1 MALELT
7 NGQKAAI
14 KEYGKNI
21 IVSAGAG
28 SGKTFVLTER
38 VIYFIKEHG
47 FRLSDFLILTFT
59 NLAAGEMKD
68 RIRKKL
74 KSNNLPDVAFVD
86 TSDICT
92 FDSYALAL
100 VKKYHFLLGV
110 SSDISIVDSNII
122 SVRKRTIIN
131 DLFEEMYK
139 TQDEEFLNLI
149 DRFCFNDDE
158 ELKTLVFKFYNQSLN
173 ELDSDYYLDNF
184 INNYYSDDLINE
196 VIDIYT
202 NKLKVY
208 VPIIKNLI
216 LNLPDVAL
224 KNGCSDTY
232 YSKVCDLLG
241 GFISATTYDEIVS
254 NILEKLDVRAPKGLS
269 DADKESI
276 DVFKKEYAKVL
287 KHIKKLPT
295 SSLEFIEYFKE
306 NVKYAEILIKLVK
319 EVDNRLKKYKST
331 YQIYEFSDIAKLA
344 LNLVKNN
351 KEVRNSLKTHFK
363 MIMID
368 EYQDTSILQ
377 EAFINLIENNN
388 VYMVGDVKQS
398 IYRFRNARCDI
409 FIDKYN
415 RFKYNGEGLAIDL
428 NKNFRSRREV
438 LDDINYIFKNLMTT
452 EFGGASYIDDHLI
465 ECGNTD
471 FEEFG
476 KLDVS
481 SHSDFLIHNV
491 KGDESITAEA
501 TLIARDIIDKI
512 NNHYQVL
519 DGKTLRDVRF
529 SDFCILMDRGTAFE
543 DYYKVFSS
551 YQIPLYIVNDENIK
565 NTQIVKLLGNLL
577 KIVKSIFNKDYY
589 KKEFKKAF
597 VSVARSFL
605 YNYSDEKIYQICK
618 NNSYK
623 ETEIFKSIKESLY
636 NNSSLPLSSKI
647 EALIFDLDI
656 YNKCAFSGNVIKN
669 EMYLDLF
676 INLFKEMTRLDYT
689 LDDFLLYLEYI
700 DTYNLKIT
708 LSSTGSNIDSVKLMN
723 IHKSKGLEFKIVYF
737 AGLYKSFNLEE
748 TKNDFGVSSKYGL
761 ILKPND
767 DEKENILK
775 TLNKD
780 AEIIDQINE
789 QIRLFYVALTR
800 TKEKMIFVLNNEEY
814 NVLFD
819 KHNNKVLYSY
829 ISDNNLNNL
838 DVNTRYEKIIN
849 SFLNKEINLEVF
861 MSVLSLYGYELRDE
875 FYELAETDVFDLTY
889 EDFMENLIETSSE
902 YMRDSYIENYM
913 EVLDA
918 TSNYKIGRITL
929 HEYINFMKLLDYKVN
944 DSYLEEVDI
953 ESIDFDLNK
962 LIINPRYVYNEF
974 KNIDFIDRL
983 LNNYSDINDI
993 LKYYKF
999 YFSEYPN
1006 EDYLIKS
1013 MYDYNDK
1020 LLSKSELLL
1029 ITDYL
1034 GYTLNFNFDDYILLD
1049 ELNYEVD
1056 IIPNDKM
1063 IDIIK
1068 YIKNAPKRRFEYDA
1082 SLKLIFKD
1090 YLDKLITLDEFTKYI
1105 SLFGFTID
1113 INFDVCD
1120 KKEELNYTVDD
1131 IYKVIVD
1138 KKKYQLDYPSMKSFK
1153 LFIDP
1158 FIDSYLFDKRII
1170 DINTKGTLLT
1180 IQNEN
1185 MIKEN
1190 LIIKQLDVD
1199 NSIIKKFRASKKLD
1213 INSSKK
1219 NMEFGT
1225 KIHFLLEMI
1234 DFMSPDYSLINDEYY
1249 ISIIKDFL
1257 KSDLLKNIYNG
1268 KIYKEYEFYD
1278 FDTNTSGI
1286 IDLMIVYDDYI
1297 DIIDYKTKNIVDDSY
1312 LKQLSIYEEFIKK
1325 VFKKKVNTYLY
1336 SLLDRTY
1343 KLCN

>member
-1 MALELT
+1 MSLELT

-74 KSNNLPDVAFVD
+74 KSNNLPDAAFVD

-110 SSDISIVDSNII
+110 SANISIVDSNII

-139 TQDEEFLNLI
+139 LKDTEFLNLI

-158 ELKTLVFKFYNQSLN
+158 EIRTLVFKFYNHSLN
-173 ELDSDYYLDNF
+173 ELDTIDYLDNF
-184 INNYYSDDLINE
+184 INKYYSDDFINE
-196 VIDIYT
+196 IIDIYT
-202 NKLKVY
+202 NKLKLY
-208 VPIIKNLI
+208 IPIIKNLI
-216 LNLPDVAL
+216 LNLPDVPL
-224 KNGCSDTY
+224 KKGSSDTY
-232 YSKVCDLLG
+232 YSRVCELLG
-241 GFISATTYDEIVS
+241 GFINATTYDEIVS
-254 NILEKLDVRAPKGLS
+254 NIPEKLDVRAPKGLS

-276 DVFKKEYAKVL
+276 DVFKKEYDKLV
-287 KHIKKLPT
+287 KQIKKLPN
-295 SSLEFIEYFKE
+295 SSLEFIEYFKD
-306 NVKYAEILIKLVK
+306 NVKYAETLIKLVK

-331 YQIYEFSDIAKLA
+331 YQIYEFNDIAKLA

-351 KEVRNSLKTHFK
+351 TEVRNSLKNHFK

-415 RFKYNGEGLAIDL
+415 RFKYKGEGLAIDL

-452 EFGGASYIDDHLI
+452 EYGGASYIDDHLI

-476 KLDVS
+476 KLEVS

-491 KGDESITAEA
+491 KGDESITTEA

-519 DGKTLRDVRF
+519 DGKILRDVRF

-577 KIVKSIFNKDYY
+577 KIVKSIFNKEYY

-597 VSVARSFL
+597 VGVARSFL
-605 YNYSDEKIYQICK
+605 YNYSDDEIYQICK
-618 NNSYK
+618 NNIYK

-636 NNSSLPLSSKI
+636 NNSLLPLSAKI

-700 DTYNLKIT
+700 ETYNLKIT

-723 IHKSKGLEFKIVYF
+723 VHKSKGLEFKIVYF
-737 AGLYKSFNLEE
+737 SGLYKSFNLEE

-780 AEIIDQINE
+780 AEIIDQVNE

-814 NVLFD
+814 NALFD

-829 ISDNNLNNL
+829 INDNNLNDL
-838 DVNTRYEKIIN
+838 DVNTRYERIIN
-849 SFLNKEINLEVF
+849 SFLNKEIDLDVF
-861 MSVLSLYGYELRDE
+861 YRVLDLYGYDLCDE
-875 FYELAETDVFDLTY
+875 FYELKETDVFNLTY
-889 EDFMENLIETSSE
+889 EYFIENLIKTSSE

-913 EVLDA
+913 EVIDA

-929 HEYINFMKLLDYKVN
+929 LEYINFMKLLDYKVN
-944 DSYLEEVDI
+944 ESYLEKVDI

-974 KNIDFIDRL
+974 KDKYFIDKL
-983 LNNYSDINDI
+983 LNNYSDIKDI
-993 LKYYKF
+993 LEYYKF

-1006 EDYLIKS
+1006 EDYLIRS
-1013 MYDYNDK
+1013 IYDYNNK
-1020 LLSKSELLL
+1020 LINKDELLL

-1034 GYTLNFNFDDYILLD
+1034 GYKFNFNFDDYIFLD

-1056 IIPNDKM
+1056 IIPNNKM

-1090 YLDKLITLDEFTKYI
+1090 YLDKLITLDEFTEYI

-1138 KKKYQLDYPSMKSFK
+1138 KKKYQLDYSSMKSFK

-1158 FIDSYLFDKRII
+1158 FIDSYLFDKRVI
-1170 DINTKGTLLT
+1170 DINTKKVLLT
-1180 IQNEN
+1180 SQNED
-1185 MIKEN
+1185 IKKEN

-1199 NSIIKKFRASKKLD
+1199 NSVIKKFRASKKLD

-1234 DFMSPDYSLINDEYY
+1234 DFMNPDYSLINDEYY
-1249 ISIIKDFL
+1249 SSIIKDFL
-1257 KSDLLKNIYNG
+1257 ASDLLKNINMG
-1268 KIYKEYEFYD
+1268 KVYKEYEFYD
-1278 FDTNTSGI
+1278 IDTNTSGI

-1297 DIIDYKTKNIVDDSY
+1297 DIIDYKTKNIIDDSY
-1312 LKQLSIYEEFIKK
+1312 LKQLAIYEEFTEKT
-1325 VFKKKVNTYLY
+1325 FKKKVNTYLY